1 MEGGWAPNNN
11 ADITVLSLFVMMFA
25 VILFYDEISEALSP
39 VIHDVICG
47 DVASTPGS
55 NKMRRMRR

>member
-1 MEGGWAPNNN
+1 MDAGWAPNNN
-11 ADITVLSLFVMMFA
+11 ADITVLFLFVMTFA
-25 VILFYDEISEALSP
+25 VILFYDEISEVLSP

-55 NKMRRMRR
+55 SKMRRSRR

>member
-1 MEGGWAPNNN
+1 
-11 ADITVLSLFVMMFA
+11 MFA

-55 NKMRRMRR
+55 SKIRRSRR